1 MRLAV
6 GVFRFVFAYSLLAGL
21 LLASSEVI
29 LGILAIGIVLPFE
42 GYSFLLAKRLPPTEA
57 QDQAAVAVFS
67 GGLVLAVY
75 GVFLV
80 QAEAWLSL
88 GSMFM
93 AGVLVCCGMG
103 WHLRYE
109 HAQESQHK
117 YELA

>member
-6 GVFRFVFAYSLLAGL
+6 GVFRLVFAYSLLAGL

-29 LGILAIGIVLPFE
+29 LGIMAIGIVLPFE

-93 AGVLVCCGMG
+93 AGVLICCGIW
-103 WHLRYE
+103 WHLR
-109 HAQESQHK
+109 
-117 YELA
+117 